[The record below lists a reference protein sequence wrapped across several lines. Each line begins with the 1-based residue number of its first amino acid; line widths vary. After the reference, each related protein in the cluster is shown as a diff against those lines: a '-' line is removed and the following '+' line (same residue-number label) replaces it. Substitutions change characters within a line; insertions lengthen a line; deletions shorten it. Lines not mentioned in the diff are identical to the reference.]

1 MIYKSIDVGFFNIVP
16 SITNNI
22 LSLRLKNDYITENT
36 FFDLKFELNRTNEHD
51 MCINIVYRLLW
62 ENMYLRRYSPVVSS
76 CVCVKDDCLELYLR
90 ISLSEAIDFIRQIT
104 PPIFRERTME
114 SLDSIDNVMSMVD
127 FYLKD
132 KNAHDY
138 KYRIDMLLRC
148 LQMNVFDTR
157 WDYDNKRFDVIK
169 NKFMNR
175 KSNLI
180 GVVDYSDKPI
190 KELKELGS
198 IEGQTSECNI
208 QMSLR
213 MTNIHKNPLCFV
225 QLFSFLRKSNC
236 ILNVKYEIESDT
248 MYLSLYDSGV
258 YKKWGQ
264 WFSFWYENV

>member
-1 MIYKSIDVGFFNIVP
+1 MGFFNIVP

-36 FFDLKFELNRTNEHD
+36 FFDLKFELDRSRELD
-51 MCINIVYRLLW
+51 MCINILYRLLW
-62 ENMYLRRYSPVVSS
+62 EDMYLRRYSPIVGSYVL
-76 CVCVKDDCLELYLR
+76 VKDNFELCLR

-169 NKFMNR
+169 SKFMTR

-180 GVVDYSDKPI
+180 GVVDYSDKPVT
-190 KELKELGS
+190 ELKELGS
-198 IEGQTSECNI
+198 IDGHMIECNI

-213 MTNIHKNPLCFV
+213 MSNIHKNPFCFV
-225 QLFSFLRKSNC
+225 RLFSFLRKANS

-248 MYLSLYDSGV
+248 MYLSLYDSYV